1 VPASDIIDE
10 EPRRTPVVQTCDVC
24 VLGGRCTGVFAAVR
38 AAQCGAKVALVE
50 KQNAFGAIRV
60 MVNLN
65 QVGEAAGVTASLA
78 ASGETAVCKVDAAF
92 VRDELSK
99 LGAVI
104 I

>member
-1 VPASDIIDE
+1 MVSKRADN
-10 EPRRTPVVQTCDVC
+10 VV
-24 VLGGRCTGVFAAVR
+24 LAGRMISTDR
-38 AAQCGAKVALVE
+38 S
-50 KQNAFGAIRV
+50 AFGAIRV

-78 ASGETAVCKVDAAF
+78 ASGKKAVSKIDAAS
-92 VRDELSK
+92 VRNQLSK